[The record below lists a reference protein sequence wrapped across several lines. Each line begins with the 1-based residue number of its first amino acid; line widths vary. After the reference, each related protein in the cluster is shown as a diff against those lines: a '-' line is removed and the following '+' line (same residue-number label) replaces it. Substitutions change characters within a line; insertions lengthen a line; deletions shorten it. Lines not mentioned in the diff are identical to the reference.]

1 MLDIISQRPVD
12 ISDTVVSQCSNFLIF
27 KMTHPKDIKYVEEM
41 LPNISQDVIDKMRIL
56 QPGTCVAFGDIN
68 QTNMLGS
75 GSASTKIENNVLET
89 NIHRDSY
96 LDNFSDVNIGESENT
111 VVNTGR
117 FIDPNSFS
125 GNDNQ

>member
-1 MLDIISQRPVD
+1 
-12 ISDTVVSQCSNFLIF
+12 
-27 KMTHPKDIKYVEEM
+27 
-41 LPNISQDVIDKMRIL
+41 MRIL
-56 QPGTCVAFGDIN
+56 QPGTCVAFGSAFKIPMICKLDLPNPRPYSSSCDVAAYWNSDIN